1 MAVLEVKNIHK
12 SFGELEV
19 LKGVDLSMEKG
30 EVLAV
35 IGSSGG
41 GKTTLLRCLTFLERC
56 DRGTI
61 TIDGDEIVGEKEFAV
76 PKKKTRGM
84 GKNKAENT
92 AAAVES
98 PSRETRSFYPKEE
111 ELRVKGLKMGLVF
124 QDFNLFPHMSV
135 LANLTLAPMLV
146 QKKSREQAE
155 RIADETLAKV
165 GLSDKRAAY
174 PNQLSGGQK
183 QRVAIARAL
192 CLNPSILCFDEPTSA
207 LDPELTLEV
216 LKVIASLK
224 KQGVTMLIVTHE
236 IEFAREV
243 ADTVVFL
250 DKGVVLEKGNAKEL
264 IDAPKTERAREFL
277 NKIGGKSVTEEE

>member
-1 MAVLEVKNIHK
+1 MAVLEVKNLHK
-12 SFGELEV
+12 KFGNIEV
-19 LKGVDLSMEKG
+19 LKGIDMSMEKG

-41 GKTTLLRCLTFLERC
+41 GKTTLLRCLNFLERC
-56 DRGTI
+56 DKGTI
-61 TIDGDEIVGEKEFAV
+61 AIDGEMIVKEGEFA
-76 PKKKTRGM
+76 PPRKKARGLKSKTVQGEEQ
-84 GKNKAENT
+84 KVITK
-92 AAAVES
+92 S
-98 PSRETRSFYPKEE
+98 IYPKDE
-111 ELRVKGLKMGLVF
+111 ELRIKGLKMGLVF

-146 QKKSREQAE
+146 QKKSKEEAV
-155 RIADETLAKV
+155 RIADWTLKKV

-174 PNQLSGGQK
+174 PHQLSGGQK

-216 LKVIASLK
+216 LKAISTLK

-250 DKGVVLEKGNAKEL
+250 DQGIVLEKGDAREL
-264 IDAPKTERAREFL
+264 IDNPKTERAREFL
-277 NKIGGKSVTEEE
+277 NKIVSKSIEKED

>member
-1 MAVLEVKNIHK
+1 MAILEVKGLHK
-12 SFGELEV
+12 SFGALEV

-41 GKTTLLRCLTFLERC
+41 GKTTLLRCLTFLERM
-56 DRGTI
+56 DRGTLA
-61 TIDGDEIVGEKEFAV
+61 IDGDLIVREETVTPKPVRGVAGESYVRSAY
-76 PKKKTRGM
+76 
-84 GKNKAENT
+84 
-92 AAAVES
+92 
-98 PSRETRSFYPKEE
+98 PSDE

-135 LANLTLAPMLV
+135 KNNLMLAPVRVRKM
-146 QKKSREQAE
+146 SREQAARE
-155 RIADETLAKV
+155 AELMLKKV
-165 GLSDKRAAY
+165 GLSDKADAY
-174 PNQLSGGQK
+174 PYQLSGGQK

-192 CLNPSILCFDEPTSA
+192 CMGPSILCFDEPTSA

-243 ADTVVFL
+243 ADTALFL
-250 DKGVVLEKGNAKEL
+250 DGGVVLERGPAREL
-264 IDAPKTERAREFL
+264 IDSPKTDRAKEFL
-277 NKIGGKSVTEEE
+277 NKLL

>member
-1 MAVLEVKNIHK
+1 MSVLEVKNLHK

-30 EVLAV
+30 EVLAG

-61 TIDGDEIVGEKEFAV
+61 AIDGEEIVGEKKCIV
-76 PKKKTRGM
+76 KPKKRKGQP
-84 GKNKAENT
+84 AST
-92 AAAVES
+92 APVNEI
-98 PSRETRSFYPKEE
+98 RSVYPKDE

-135 LANLTLAPMLV
+135 LGNLTLAPMLV
-146 QKKSREQAE
+146 QKMSRTDAE
-155 RIADETLAKV
+155 RLADATLEKV

-216 LKVIASLK
+216 LKVIAALK

-264 IDAPKTERAREFL
+264 IDSPKTERAREFL
-277 NKIGGKSVTEEE
+277 NKIVGKGVAEEE

>member
-1 MAVLEVKNIHK
+1 MPVLEVKDLHK

-19 LKGVDLSMEKG
+19 LKGVDLAMEKG

-61 TIDGDEIVGEKEFAV
+61 SIDGEKIVGECEV
-76 PKKKTRGM
+76 TPKKKKQRPF
-84 GKNKAENT
+84 GKSPEREDPP
-92 AAAVES
+92 AAPV
-98 PSRETRSFYPKEE
+98 RRSVYPKEE

-135 LANLTLAPMLV
+135 LGNLTLAPVLV
-146 QKKSREQAE
+146 QKKSREQAM
-155 RIADETLAKV
+155 RIADATLAKV
-165 GLSDKRAAY
+165 GLSEKRAAY

-264 IDAPKTERAREFL
+264 IDHPQTERAREFL
-277 NKIGGKSVTEEE
+277 NKIVSKGVEAPEDGL